1 VTRPKPITPYA
12 RLLAAANRFESRVLY
27 PKRKIMW
34 FYPKSKLGE
43 SWALNDLAERVQAAD
58 QLGYDVRLVVDGNGN
73 LSVEYVER
81 PGSLNV

>member
-1 VTRPKPITPYA
+1 
-12 RLLAAANRFESRVLY
+12 
-27 PKRKIMW
+27 MW